1 MNKKALLMGLW
12 MVLLIS
18 FVSAWEFDNVATNW
32 NAVDNS
38 LDIVDGYGL
47 GDTVA
52 HIKLVENT
60 DQALINGRAVFEI
73 TLYEDYT
80 EGVVDGTDFVDRSGE
95 AVGMVG
101 SWSYLDNRSYVVQI
115 PNYENICGE
124 VNGTYTCWN
133 NITNYN
139 NTLKW
144 VTEWKNYVGEDM
156 VSGNYKFK
164 IEAKKQQME
173 DVDFIPELFGVELPQ
188 WAWWN
193 TSWNTRKKIFVN
205 ENGNYYDLINYSIN
219 LTIPYEDGMQNDFDD
234 LRFTNFE
241 ASEELGYW
249 IESHTDGVTANIWV
263 KFPNISKSTTTDF
276 YMYFNN
282 SLATNNSDRNEGML
296 LYDDFSVDT
305 IGSVWQC
312 FYGSWIITG
321 GYLIQSVDNAGGGQH
336 CNTINNFTQNGFIVS
351 TKYKSTSNDGA
362 APDVSWATV
371 VGNSE
376 PVGSVRHGSGASI
389 GHYRPNTYDFFGA
402 YWLPYAQHPGLVSGI
417 DWHID
422 ELRWFMKNSTYVNA
436 TGKIDG
442 NQPQNFSFENATVG
456 YPGILSPTWDGKK
469 VFDVGTDHANGW
481 FDWIEARA
489 YVEPEPSYSF
499 GSTEVIGVDI
509 VLTNPAGGGA
519 VPLLNANFSCELNVY
534 GFNLT
539 NANLTIYNPDNTT
552 DHIETWNW
560 LSSDNIISFNVSY
573 IHNFT
578 DGGWRVWGCTGVSD
592 QPSTTQVNQ
601 TFFVDSYFPNLTLYN
616 PILEGDSASARLD
629 FLVQDVFPDK
639 CFYSLDGSTNVT
651 LGSCSSNTT
660 FNAGSYGSHSFSFYA
675 NDTVGNLNETHRD
688 FLVIEKI
695 SETYEASVIETTT
708 QTFDIVLD
716 DTTNLEPAVT
726 LKYDNTDYSGTLV
739 GTSGTQKTYR
749 TIFNMGNVSI
759 GTSETRHFNWTMS
772 GSVDGNAG
780 SYTFPTNSQTVSALI
795 IVPTNDT
802 NAQIC
807 DDVSATLHM
816 VNYTFLNEETDD
828 TINGINLTAYYK
840 VWVET
845 ESNYVEKSWVETHS
859 SASTYPV
866 CLFPNDASIYAD
878 VKLIYGG
885 EGDYAIREFNLQGQ
899 IFNNQTQEYNLYM
912 ANDTDT
918 STITITVQES
928 SGIELV
934 DYLVKAIKV
943 NYGNASNLEYEVES
957 HITDGNG
964 QTIFELYPED
974 YYYFE
979 VWKDGVLKHTE
990 SPPAIVTGDF
1000 TITVSLQT
1008 IFDPNVEAEIEAN
1021 VISSLSYN
1029 NNTGNITT
1037 TWSDSMG
1044 LINQACLRVWNG
1056 TSGSSN
1062 PFSNS
1067 CDGNLSGTLSQ
1078 NIGNYTGMI
1087 FYSGLFVT
1095 SVEDGIEYKIESL
1108 DVDLREGWQVFSRE
1122 GLLWGGVVA
1131 TTTIALLAVPSPTA
1145 VITVGIATFAVLG
1158 YVLNIFSIGWGV
1170 FVFIAFLGIVF
1181 IIYMRD

>member
-101 SWSYLDNRSYVVQI
+101 SWSYLDNRSYVVPIQDW
-115 PNYENICGE
+115 ETICYG
-124 VNGTYTCWN
+124 NGTCVENLTGTHN
-133 NITNYN
+133 ETRYN
-139 NTLKW
+139 NTW
-144 VTEWKNYVGEDM
+144 VNYGGEDM
-156 VSGNYKFK
+156 VGGNYKFK

-193 TSWNTRKKIFVN
+193 NNWYKRQKIDISENSGTTSN
-205 ENGNYYDLINYSIN
+205 NYTFDLNITYDS
-219 LTIPYEDGMQNDFDD
+219 DMQTDFDD
-234 LRFTNFE
+234 LRFVDSTE
-241 ASEELGYW
+241 TEELNYW
-249 IESHTDGVTANIWV
+249 IESYIASNSAQVRVKVPTLTMDTNTSIYMYYDNTLAISTSDPENAFLFYDNASTDRSSEYTEDGGCILTHSSSEYSLGGGSGNCVSYPTSLVSVGNVSVNGTVKDTGTPYASGVVMRTTDEDNTYKVQKVNAEQRLRKTVGGGETELQTLSSGLNNGQYYNYHLTAFDN
-263 KFPNISKSTTTDF
+263 NISNEVNGYITSKLDTEFSTGNAGIFGYTTGGSSQFELLIIRAYTYPEPTVTFGAESPIGAVATQIEPLNNSVTSSSMNINFSCNATTTDSTGTNITNMSYYLYNPLDNLDLFQLYTFAIDETNSTTTSF
-276 YMYFNN
+276 
-282 SLATNNSDRNEGML
+282 
-296 LYDDFSVDT
+296 LY
-305 IGSVWQC
+305 
-312 FYGSWIITG
+312 
-321 GYLIQSVDNAGGGQH
+321 
-336 CNTINNFTQNGFIVS
+336 
-351 TKYKSTSNDGA
+351 
-362 APDVSWATV
+362 
-371 VGNSE
+371 
-376 PVGSVRHGSGASI
+376 
-389 GHYRPNTYDFFGA
+389 
-402 YWLPYAQHPGLVSGI
+402 
-417 DWHID
+417 
-422 ELRWFMKNSTYVNA
+422 
-436 TGKIDG
+436 
-442 NQPQNFSFENATVG
+442 
-456 YPGILSPTWDGKK
+456 
-469 VFDVGTDHANGW
+469 
-481 FDWIEARA
+481 
-489 YVEPEPSYSF
+489 
-499 GSTEVIGVDI
+499 
-509 VLTNPAGGGA
+509 
-519 VPLLNANFSCELNVY
+519 
-534 GFNLT
+534 NLT
-539 NANLTIYNPDNTT
+539 NEGNWIWSCYAGNTEGFT
-552 DHIETWNW
+552 TYT
-560 LSSDNIISFNVSY
+560 S
-573 IHNFT
+573 NFSLWY
-578 DGGWRVWGCTGVSD
+578 DRS
-592 QPSTTQVNQ
+592 P
-601 TFFVDSYFPNLTLYN
+601 PNLTLYN

-639 CFYSLDGSTNVT
+639 CFYSLDGSANVT

-749 TIFNMGNVSI
+749 TIFNIGNVSI

-795 IVPTNDT
+795 IVPTNDP

-943 NYGNASNLEYEVES
+943 NYGNATNLEYEVES